1 VIVAVKTVALT
12 AAHPVTV
19 PLETET
25 SDCVKVPATSSDSVN
40 LIPNALL
47 TGAVDTGF
55 RATVTVGLVT
65 SVKVM
70 ATVFAEV
77 TPPTAKD
84 RVPFP
89 EASLDVNVI
98 V

>member
-1 VIVAVKTVALT
+1 
-12 AAHPVTV
+12 
-19 PLETET
+19 
-25 SDCVKVPATSSDSVN
+25 VN